1 MTASL
6 RAFLISLWVLGTG
19 LLAVDLEVENVR
31 SGVRIRQL
39 LLERDAR
46 LERVRR
52 LEMRYNRM
60 VSPDLLEKKLPEDFR
75 LTGEKEAEG
84 ASHP

>member
-6 RAFLISLWVLGTG
+6 RAALISFWVLGTG

-31 SGVRIRQL
+31 CGVRIRQL
-39 LLERDAR
+39 MLERDAR

-60 VSPDLLEKKLPEDFR
+60 VSPDLLEKKLPEEFR
-75 LTGEKEAEG
+75 VVTRDE
-84 ASHP
+84 

>member
-1 MTASL
+1 VTASL

-46 LERVRR
+46 LEKVRR

-60 VSPDLLEKKLPEDFR
+60 VSPDVLEKKLPEDFR
-75 LTGEKEAEG
+75 LVGEREAEG
-84 ASHP
+84 KTHP